1 MAEGASR
8 AEYFHLALAVH
19 DAPRAKKN
27 NGRTEPHE
35 DELNALLDLP
45 CGSEAAI
52 RKQLLAIVSYLSLV
66 QEK

>member
-1 MAEGASR
+1 M
-8 AEYFHLALAVH
+8 
-19 DAPRAKKN
+19 K
-27 NGRTEPHE
+27 PHE